1 MEKKADYFLVG
12 VFVLAFF
19 FALVGFTIWL
29 ASPRDEDDYAR
40 YTVYFT
46 DPVAGLDENSAVR
59 YLGVEVGKV
68 ENLRFAHDRVDMV
81 KADIVVRKTTP
92 VQSRT
97 TATLSKQAVT
107 GFVSLELSTDPAD
120 KKPPVEVTGEKYP
133 VLVGKPSNF
142 DVMMKNLYEFSDSGL
157 DDITAT
163 AREMRRTTESAHKL
177 VDQLR
182 EDPSQLIWRK
192 KKPAQP
198 KPARVQRNY

>member
-1 MEKKADYFLVG
+1 MEKKADYFTVG

-19 FALVGFTIWL
+19 FALVGFTVWL

-40 YTVYFT
+40 YTVYFI

-68 ENLRFAHDRVDMV
+68 ENLRFARDRVDMV
-81 KADIVVRKTTP
+81 KADIVVRKATP

-107 GFVSLELSTDPAD
+107 GFVSLELATDPAD
-120 KKPPVEVTGEKYP
+120 KKPPARVEGEKYP
-133 VLVGKPSNF
+133 VLTGKPSSF
-142 DVMMKNLYEFSDSGL
+142 DVMLENLYAFSDRGL

-177 VDQLR
+177 VNQLR

-192 KKPAQP
+192 KKPA
-198 KPARVQRNY
+198 PAPRARRNY